1 MSLKSE
7 AKPTQDSRLKTQD
20 FDFMT
25 KQLRIDWF
33 LFVIAASLALF
44 GAVMVYSASAMIAL
58 KETEGASQF
67 TYFYKQFGFTLIG
80 LMVMYATS
88 KIDYQW
94 YQDRTIV
101 YGILAIT
108 AILLLM
114 VFGFPPINGAR
125 RWIRFPGV
133 SFQPSEIAKIA
144 LPIFLA
150 YFLTKNEKLIGDL
163 KETVLPCALV
173 LSGFGALIMFEPDL
187 GTTIVLCAIFIAV
200 YFAAGAKILHLA
212 AVGFGLLLIGFG
224 ALIFAPW
231 RVERMIAFA
240 DPFEKSSSSG
250 YQVVQSLY
258 AIGSGGIFG
267 EGFAKGQQKLFYL
280 PYPYSDFIFAVVGE
294 ELGLIGT
301 LCVVV
306 AFGLLLWRG
315 TRAALLAPDRFG
327 MLLGIG
333 IITGIIVQA
342 LFNISVVISILPAKG
357 IPLPFISYGGS
368 SIIVTLF
375 AVGILLNLSQHA
387 RFASFE
393 KSETEMPTRRK
404 RGKTGLK

>member
-1 MSLKSE
+1 
-7 AKPTQDSRLKTQD
+7 
-20 FDFMT
+20 MT
-25 KQLRIDWF
+25 KKLRIDWF
-33 LFVIAASLALF
+33 MFAIAASLALF

-67 TYFYKQFGFTLIG
+67 TYFYKQFGFTLLG
-80 LMVMYATS
+80 LAAMYAVS
-88 KIDYQW
+88 KIDYHL
-94 YQDRTIV
+94 YQNKTVVYTIL
-101 YGILAIT
+101 ILT
-108 AILLLM
+108 GILLLS
-114 VFGFPPINGAR
+114 VFGFHSINGAK
-125 RWIRFPGV
+125 RWIRFSGI
-133 SFQPSEIAKIA
+133 SFQPSEVAKIA

-163 KETVLPCALV
+163 KETVLPCIGV
-173 LSGFGALIMFEPDL
+173 LGGLGALIMLEPDL
-187 GTTIVLCAIFIAV
+187 GTTMVLCAVFVAV
-200 YFAAGAKILHLA
+200 YFAAGAKWTHILLTL
-212 AVGFGLLLIGFG
+212 GSLLLLGTA
-224 ALIFAPW
+224 ALVLSPFRMKRLFAFLDPW
-231 RVERMIAFA
+231 EHAA
-240 DPFEKSSSSG
+240 DGS
-250 YQVVQSLY
+250 YQVVQGLY

-301 LCVVV
+301 LAIVF

-333 IITGIIVQA
+333 IITGIVVQA

-368 SIIVTLF
+368 SIIITLC
-375 AVGILLNLSQHA
+375 AIGVLLNLSQYSGA
-387 RFASFE
+387 NSTDN
-393 KSETEMPTRRK
+393 SEMETPVRRRK
-404 RGKTGLK
+404 NRTGLK